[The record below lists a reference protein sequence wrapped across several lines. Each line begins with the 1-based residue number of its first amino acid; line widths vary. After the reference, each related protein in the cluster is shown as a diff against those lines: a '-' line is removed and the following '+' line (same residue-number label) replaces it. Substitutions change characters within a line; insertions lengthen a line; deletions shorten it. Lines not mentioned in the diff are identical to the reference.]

1 MVSLKKLKIIAFL
14 GVFLAFGVVSL
25 GAWTRLVDAGLGCPD
40 WPGCYGFAIF
50 PMTETEIAQANE
62 LYPERKFEI
71 EKAIPEVVHRYFA
84 GFLGLLIIGIFIMS
98 LYLKPYNS
106 LVTKLT
112 GALVVLV
119 LCQSTFGYLTV
130 SLKLWP
136 QVVTMHML
144 GGFATTT
151 LLFLT
156 YMKLKDLD
164 TGSSEPYG
172 VSKKTFKLL
181 NFAFPVLVAQI
192 ILGVWLSS
200 NYAAFACPDFPLC
213 QGQILPDSDFRM
225 GFNFMQS
232 IGPDYLGGK
241 LDHQS
246 RTAIHLVHRLGAIL
260 VTFYFVALIASFYSE
275 KLKKYSGVL
284 SFFLLLQLLL
294 GISNII
300 YRLPLYVAIAHNLGA
315 LFLLLAISY
324 FRLKIS
330 VNR

>member
-98 LYLKPYNS
+98 LYLRPYNS

-136 QVVTMHML
+136 QVVTMHLL

-200 NYAAFACPDFPLC
+200 NYAAFAGPDFPLC

>member
-1 MVSLKKLKIIAFL
+1 
-14 GVFLAFGVVSL
+14 
-25 GAWTRLVDAGLGCPD
+25 
-40 WPGCYGFAIF
+40 
-50 PMTETEIAQANE
+50 MTETEIAQANE

-136 QVVTMHML
+136 QVVTMHLL

-164 TGSSEPYG
+164 TGSSELYG